1 MVALPNLDK
10 SRCRYHLAYGAG
22 VPAGDRARLEEA
34 FNDIEDNFTLNKIKE
49 QLDRCDRAEA
59 TSELGNAGFS
69 SRELITGDINRSVI
83 RTSNTDAF
91 RIWKENYLNETDRL
105 AHILWVPNYRRE
117 SALRYRYAR
126 HGAEYIKAVPGPAD
140 TSVGTQIYLAEQF
153 I

>member
-1 MVALPNLDK
+1 MVSLSDRDQ
-10 SRCRYHLAYGAG
+10 SRCRYHLAFGAG

-34 FNDIEDNFTLNKIKE
+34 FHDIQDDYTLGKIVE
-49 QLDRCDRAEA
+49 QLDRCDRAES

-91 RIWKENYLNETDRL
+91 RIWRENYLVETDRL
-105 AHILWVPNYRRE
+105 AQILWVPNYRRDY
-117 SALRYRYAR
+117 ALRYRFSR

-140 TSVGTQIYLAEQF
+140 TSVGTRVFMAELYS
-153 I
+153 